1 MSGNCQFSIGNAVMY
16 YIGRFLQLL
25 GMSLMAASILADY
38 GLGPNPRFFVAG
50 IVVFIAGWAAA
61 RTGRAGR

>member
-1 MSGNCQFSIGNAVMY
+1 MRVV
-16 YIGRFLQLL
+16 YILGRFLQLL

-50 IVVFIAGWAAA
+50 IVLFIAGWAV
-61 RTGRAGR
+61 TRAGRRA

>member
-1 MSGNCQFSIGNAVMY
+1 MRAIYFV
-16 YIGRFLQLL
+16 GRFLQLI

-50 IVVFIAGWAAA
+50 IVLFIGGWAAT
-61 RTGRAGR
+61 RTVRRS

>member
-1 MSGNCQFSIGNAVMY
+1 MRVV
-16 YIGRFLQLL
+16 YILGRFLQLL

-50 IVVFIAGWAAA
+50 IVLFIAGWAAA
-61 RTGRAGR
+61 RSVRRS